1 MTETKAMKVIFNKNG
16 KGNYSTKINLSFIW
30 LKKMGISDDKRDVQV
45 TFDGNRIIIESA
57 QSTGQKTE

>member
-30 LKKMGISDDKRDVQV
+30 LKKMGISEDKRDVHV
-45 TFDGNRIIIESA
+45 TFDGNRIIIEPA
-57 QSTGQKTE
+57 QTAEQ